1 MDSLVSTFI
10 ERQGEWVQLL
20 VEHVQISMI
29 ALFISILLAVPFAI
43 FVVKYK
49 RASEFTL
56 QVAGILQT
64 IPSLALLGLF
74 IPLLGIG
81 KVPAI
86 VALVIYGLF
95 PILQNTITGLN
106 SIDPLLQEAADAF
119 GMNRWEKLKKF
130 ELVLAMPSIIGG
142 IRTSSVMLIGTATL
156 GALIGAGGLGSFIL
170 LGIDRNNSALI
181 IIGAISA
188 ALLAVL
194 FSVIIKF
201 LEKKS
206 LKVIGTSFLAAL
218 VLLVLSTI
226 NVTGQGGF
234 GSFVG
239 LGNVGGHPTLVAAG
253 KLGSEPEILINMYK
267 ELIEDQTDI
276 KVIVKPSFGKTSFL
290 YEALKKGSI
299 DMYPEFTGTVTS
311 ALLQPPLTDI
321 GNNPKVVYEKAKEGI
336 LKQDNLVLLEPMA
349 YQNTYA
355 LAVKRSYAEAN
366 GLKTISDLQKVVN
379 TARAGFSLEFNDRSD
394 GNKGLQSL
402 YGLNFSVVTMEPS
415 LRYEAIDKGDVD
427 VIDVFSTDPEI
438 ITHDLVMLEDDRGL
452 FPPYQGAPL
461 LRADTLKKYPEL
473 EPVLNKLAGLI
484 TTDEMLKM
492 NYEVDV
498 DGKNA
503 NDVAVAYL
511 KEKGLLQ
518 HK

>member
-1 MDSLVSTFI
+1 
-10 ERQGEWVQLL
+10 
-20 VEHVQISMI
+20 
-29 ALFISILLAVPFAI
+29 
-43 FVVKYK
+43 
-49 RASEFTL
+49 
-56 QVAGILQT
+56 
-64 IPSLALLGLF
+64 
-74 IPLLGIG
+74 
-81 KVPAI
+81 
-86 VALVIYGLF
+86 
-95 PILQNTITGLN
+95 
-106 SIDPLLQEAADAF
+106 
-119 GMNRWEKLKKF
+119 MNRWEKLKKF

-156 GALIGAGGLGSFIL
+156 GALIGAGGLGAFIL

-181 IIGAISA
+181 LIGAISA

-201 LEKKS
+201 LETKS
-206 LKVIGTSFLAAL
+206 LKVIGSSFAAAL

-226 NVTGQGGF
+226 NV
-234 GSFVG
+234 
-239 LGNVGGHPTLVAAG
+239 GNIGGHPTLIAAG

-276 KVIVKPSFGKTSFL
+276 KVVVKPSFGKTSFL

-311 ALLQPPLTDI
+311 ALLQPPLTNI
-321 GNNPKVVYEKAKEGI
+321 GNNPKTVYEAAKEGI

-355 LAVKRSYAEAN
+355 LAVKRSYAEEH

-379 TARAGFSLEFNDRSD
+379 TATAGFSLEFNDRSD

-402 YGLNFSVVTMEPS
+402 YGLNFQVVTMEPS
-415 LRYEAIDKGDVD
+415 LRYEAIDQGNVD

-473 EPVLNKLAGLI
+473 APVLNKLAGMI

-498 DGKNA
+498 DGKTA
-503 NDVAVAYL
+503 NEVAVTYL
-511 KEKGLLQ
+511 KSKGLLQ

>member
-1 MDSLVSTFI
+1 MDTLYSTFI

-29 ALFISILLAVPFAI
+29 ALFIAILLSVPFAI

-49 RASEFTL
+49 KASEITL

-95 PILQNTITGLN
+95 PILQNTITGLQ

-156 GALIGAGGLGSFIL
+156 GALIGAGGLGAFIL

-181 IIGAISA
+181 FIGAISA

-201 LEKKS
+201 LETKS
-206 LKVIGTSFLAAL
+206 LKVIGSSFAAAL

-226 NVTGQGGF
+226 NVG
-234 GSFVG
+234 G
-239 LGNVGGHPTLVAAG
+239 LGGVGNIGGHPTLIAAG

-276 KVIVKPSFGKTSFL
+276 KVVVKPSFGKTSFL

-311 ALLQPPLTDI
+311 ALLQPPLTNI
-321 GNNPKVVYEKAKEGI
+321 GNNPKTVYEAAKEGI

-355 LAVKRSYAEAN
+355 LAVKRSYAEEH

-379 TARAGFSLEFNDRSD
+379 TATAGFSLEFNDRSD

-402 YGLNFSVVTMEPS
+402 YGLNFQVVTMEPS
-415 LRYEAIDKGDVD
+415 LRYEAIDQGNVD

-498 DGKNA
+498 DGKTA
-503 NDVAVAYL
+503 NEVAVAYL
-511 KEKGLLQ
+511 KAKGLLQ

>member
-1 MDSLVSTFI
+1 
-10 ERQGEWVQLL
+10 
-20 VEHVQISMI
+20 
-29 ALFISILLAVPFAI
+29 
-43 FVVKYK
+43 
-49 RASEFTL
+49 
-56 QVAGILQT
+56 
-64 IPSLALLGLF
+64 
-74 IPLLGIG
+74 
-81 KVPAI
+81 
-86 VALVIYGLF
+86 
-95 PILQNTITGLN
+95 
-106 SIDPLLQEAADAF
+106 
-119 GMNRWEKLKKF
+119 
-130 ELVLAMPSIIGG
+130 
-142 IRTSSVMLIGTATL
+142 
-156 GALIGAGGLGSFIL
+156 
-170 LGIDRNNSALI
+170 
-181 IIGAISA
+181 
-188 ALLAVL
+188 
-194 FSVIIKF
+194 
-201 LEKKS
+201 
-206 LKVIGTSFLAAL
+206 
-218 VLLVLSTI
+218 
-226 NVTGQGGF
+226 
-234 GSFVG
+234 
-239 LGNVGGHPTLVAAG
+239 
-253 KLGSEPEILINMYK
+253 MYK

-276 KVIVKPSFGKTSFL
+276 KVVVKPSFGKTSFL

-311 ALLQPPLTDI
+311 ALLQPPLTNI
-321 GNNPKVVYEKAKEGI
+321 GNNPKTVYEAAKEGI
-336 LKQDNLVLLEPMA
+336 LKQDDLVLLEPMA

-402 YGLNFSVVTMEPS
+402 YGLNFQVVTMEPS
-415 LRYEAIDKGDVD
+415 LRYEAIDQGNVD

-498 DGKNA
+498 DGKTA
-503 NDVAVAYL
+503 NEVAVAYL
-511 KEKGLLQ
+511 KAKGLLQ